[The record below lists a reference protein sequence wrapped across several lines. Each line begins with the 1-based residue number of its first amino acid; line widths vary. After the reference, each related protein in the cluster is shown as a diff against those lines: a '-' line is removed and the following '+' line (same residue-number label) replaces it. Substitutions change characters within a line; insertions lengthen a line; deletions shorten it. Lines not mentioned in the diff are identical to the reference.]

1 MKQTIKLRE
10 SELKR
15 IIAESVKRA
24 INEVWV
30 KQDEIRNT
38 EKTFIINDKEYT
50 ISEVACLVAVAKNC
64 DKNNVCHTKS
74 ACNSTTFDRFEFANI
89 LNNAFAKFGI
99 NVDFCTIEDGW
110 AFLENF
116 QLNSEIIRELKT
128 LEHLIRQ

>member
-10 SELKR
+10 TELKR

-99 NVDFCTIEDGW
+99 NVDFCTIEDGRAYW
-110 AFLENF
+110 ENF

-128 LEHLIRQ
+128 LEHLVS

>member
-15 IIAESVKRA
+15 IISESVKRA

-38 EKTFIINDKEYT
+38 EKTFLINDKEYT

-74 ACNSTTFDRFEFANI
+74 AFHSTTFNIFDFADI
-89 LNNAFAKFGI
+89 LNNAFAKLGI
-99 NVDFCTIEDGW
+99 NVDFWMIDDGW
-110 AFLENF
+110 PVLENF

-128 LEHLIRQ
+128 LEHLVS

>member
-1 MKQTIKLRE
+1 MKRTIKLRE
-10 SELKR
+10 SELKK
-15 IIAESVKRA
+15 IINESVRRA
-24 INEVWV
+24 INE
-30 KQDEIRNT
+30 ICNT
-38 EKTFIINDKEYT
+38 EKTFLINDKEYT

-64 DKNNVCHTKS
+64 DKNNVCHIKS

-89 LNNAFAKFGI
+89 LSNAFAKFGI

-110 AFLENF
+110 AFWENF

>member
-1 MKQTIKLRE
+1 MKRTIKLRE
-10 SELKR
+10 SDLKK
-15 IIAESVKRA
+15 IIDESVKRA

-50 ISEVACLVAVAKNC
+50 IPEVACLVAVAINC
-64 DKNNVCHTKS
+64 DKNNVCHINS

-99 NVDFCTIEDGW
+99 NVDFCTIEDGQAYW
-110 AFLENF
+110 ENF

-128 LEHLIRQ
+128 LEHLVS